1 MPEVKKYEKGELI
14 FREGDWGTE
23 FYQIQDG
30 EVEIYSDWGE
40 PEQKLLTT
48 LSAGKYFGE
57 MGIIDVMPRSATAV
71 AKNTSVVIVN
81 TLSVVELSQMIQTD
95 FEAVKDIYK
104 HMSARLR
111 QLSDDYAEACAVIT
125 TYVESE
131 DAAKESSGLMSKI
144 KKLIALGEKFGN
156 TMV

>member
-1 MPEVKKYEKGELI
+1 MPEVKTYEKGELI
-14 FREGDWGTE
+14 FREGDWGSE
-23 FYQIQDG
+23 FYHIQDG
-30 EVEIYSDWGE
+30 EVEIYSDWGK

-71 AKNTSVVIVN
+71 AKNTSSIIVSV
-81 TLSVVELSQMIQTD
+81 LSVADFSQMIQTD
-95 FEAVKDIYK
+95 YEAVVDIYK

-111 QLSDDYAEACAVIT
+111 QLSDDYAEACDSIT
-125 TYVESE
+125 AYVEAE
-131 DAAKESSGLMSKI
+131 EAAKRSNGLMSKI